1 MCERTIVSKNTK
13 NCDMCGETFTP
24 VSDNNRFCVAECR
37 VRWWANHRMKRRC
50 LECGNLY
57 MGLKGQKLCSLACST
72 SNLSQINTKWT
83 ENEIIYLASINEG
96 YGFKRFVTAL
106 WSRDGTESGMVAL
119 SGFDSFKEKTGIDYY
134 EILQDPS
141 KMKKVTGSRLYRTT
155 RAYPDRTE
163 EFAWAI
169 TASAREKGRKRKTDK
184 HLQFNWGTF
193 ADDPR
198 AQHDEGE

>member
-24 VSDNNRFCVAECR
+24 VSENNRFCVTECR
-37 VRWWANHRMKRRC
+37 VRWWANHHQPANKKRTKRRC
-50 LECGNLY
+50 LRCGNLY
-57 MGLKGQKLCSLACST
+57 MGRKGQKFCSLACST
-72 SNLSQINTKWT
+72 SNLRQTNTKWT

-96 YGFKRFVTAL
+96 YGFRRFITTL
-106 WSRDGTESGMVAL
+106 WSRHDTKSDMVVL
-119 SGFDSFKEKTGIDYY
+119 GIFDSFKEKTGIDYY

-141 KMKKVTGSRLYRTT
+141 KMDPVGKTWTRRNKRYPYR
-155 RAYPDRTE
+155 E
-163 EFAWAI
+163 W
-169 TASAREKGRKRKTDK
+169 TASWTKNKTDK

>member
-13 NCDMCGETFTP
+13 NCDMCGENFTP
-24 VSDNNRFCVAECR
+24 VYKNNRFCVTECR
-37 VRWWANHRMKRRC
+37 VRWWANTKRRC

-57 MGLKGQKLCSLACST
+57 MGPKGQKFCSVACST
-72 SNLSQINTKWT
+72 GNLSQINTKWA

-106 WSRDGTESGMVAL
+106 WSRDNTVSGMVAL
-119 SGFDSFKEKTGIDYY
+119 SVFDSFKEKTGIDYY

-141 KMKKVTGSRLYRTT
+141 MMDPVRKWRRRSDTH
-155 RAYPDRTE
+155 E
-163 EFAWAI
+163 W
-169 TASAREKGRKRKTDK
+169 TASLTKNKTDK